1 MRIKDSWIDV
11 VNLRGE
17 EYASESRIPIITIG
31 TPIQDAFRR
40 DLTINS
46 LFYNINTREI
56 EDFTNKGIE
65 DLKAGIIRT
74 PLPPLQTFI
83 DDPLRILRTF
93 RFATRFG
100 FKIEQDILEAINAEV
115 KLALK
120 TKISR
125 ERIRTELHWILSSD
139 LCSIGLNH
147 YN

>member
-74 PLPPLQTFI
+74 PLPPFQTFI